1 MKLSDIKGA
10 RGFEVLGEI
19 IEPILTIFQD
29 QEIRDLIKTNRIKG
43 ISAALKKYKNELLVI
58 MAALEGVEVEKYEP
72 DLFKIASNIAELLN
86 DPAVLSLFIS
96 AGQTTETSSGS
107 ASENTEA

>member
-1 MKLSDIKGA
+1 
-10 RGFEVLGEI
+10 
-19 IEPILTIFQD
+19 
-29 QEIRDLIKTNRIKG
+29 
-43 ISAALKKYKNELLVI
+43 

-72 DLFKIASNIAELLN
+72 DLLKIASNIAELLN